1 MGRVRANKVEDAN
14 HYILRALT
22 GYGKSL
28 SYQMS
33 LTDDKREKKYDQFQT
48 NKLNMNEKLYTAMV
62 VRPVGARS
70 V

>member
-1 MGRVRANKVEDAN
+1 
-14 HYILRALT
+14 
-22 GYGKSL
+22 
-28 SYQMS
+28 MS